1 MKLLSAIIFFIFE
14 TLTFQS
20 FGQNI
25 CKPIDLRCEYRCNPC
40 GIDVAQ
46 PRLSWKIDDNRRGAC
61 QIACRILVA
70 ADSSLLSVGKAD
82 VWDSGKKHSSL
93 TSSVRYDGHPLQADK
108 QYFWRVII
116 WDKKGKACAPSAIAS
131 WNTGLYDLKDW
142 KGSWI
147 DDGQNINFKPAPYF
161 RKPFD
166 VTKKIK
172 RAFAYICGLGYYEL
186 SLNGKKIGDRMLD
199 PGYTRFDKTALYAS
213 YDVTHFLQEGKD
225 AIGVILGNGWYN
237 EQSKAVWYFDKVSW
251 RARPRLL
258 FNLSIEYDNGEKEII
273 SSDSSWK
280 VSTGPIIFNNVYS
293 GEKYDARLDQ
303 PGWNT
308 VNFDDHSWK
317 QATVIL
323 PHEGRVKSQL
333 MPPIRVMEV
342 IKPVTFTKINAT
354 TFLYD
359 LGQNFAGVCKIYV
372 TGEKGTVLK
381 IKHGERLYSTGRL
394 DNQLLNQ
401 YSRFDDPEEQ
411 GQTDTY
417 ILKGEGT
424 EEYTPSFTYHG
435 FRYVEITSD
444 KPVELN
450 KESLE
455 GMVMHT
461 DLTRVGNFE
470 CSNPL
475 VNAIWIATNWSYLSN
490 LFSIPT
496 DCPHREKNGWTGDG
510 HLASEFGLLNY
521 DGILFYEK
529 WINDFADEQRNS
541 GELPGIIPSS
551 GWGYSWGN
559 GPAWDSGLLLIPWYL
574 YQYYGDDELIRLHY
588 ENYKRYVDYLTYR
601 SKDNLVDIGL
611 GDWVTWKTETP
622 VELTSSCYYYMDAF
636 LLSEFSRLTG
646 RTEKE
651 SYYKNLA
658 FKIKDAINRKYLDK
672 EKGIYANGSQTAL
685 SAALY
690 FGIVPEELVKKVS
703 SALAQSV
710 KDNGNSLDVGLLGSK
725 YLLNALSNTGHS
737 NEAYLVASKDTQP
750 SWGWWIKN
758 GATTLHED
766 WKSKGSLNHIMMGE
780 VSAWMTRTLA
790 GINIDPENP
799 GFKNSI
805 IKPHFVAGLNHAKGS
820 LNSIHGEIVS
830 EWTRNAGEII
840 LHLQIPANTTA
851 TVYLPESSEIKIVD
865 GRELLEAKSTKEIQ
879 FLYRVKEF
887 VVYRIVAGTYSFCI
901 RTGTNNK

>member
-1 MKLLSAIIFFIFE
+1 MKYLSFVFFFLLESLI
-14 TLTFQS
+14 TQS
-20 FGQNI
+20 LGQNF
-25 CKPIDLRCEYRCNPC
+25 CKPIDLRCEYRCNPS
-40 GIDVAQ
+40 GIDVTQ
-46 PRLSWKIDDNRRGAC
+46 PRLSWKIDDNRRGAS
-61 QIACRILVA
+61 QTAYRILVA
-70 ADSSLLSVGKAD
+70 SDSSLLSVEKAD
-82 VWDSGKKHSSL
+82 VWDSGKRNSSL
-93 TSSVRYDGHPLQADK
+93 TNSICYDGHLLQADK
-108 QYFWRVII
+108 QYFWRVIV
-116 WDKKGKACAPSAIAS
+116 WDKNGKVCASSAIAY

-147 DDGQNINFKPAPYF
+147 DDGQDIHFKPAPYF
-161 RKPFD
+161 RKTFD
-166 VTKKIK
+166 VTKKVK

-213 YDVTHFLQEGKD
+213 YDVTPLLQGGGN
-225 AIGVILGNGWYN
+225 AIGVVLGNGWYN
-237 EQSKAVWYFDKVSW
+237 EQSKAVWYFDKAPW

-258 FNLSIEYDNGEKEII
+258 FNLSIEYDNGGKEII

-280 VSTGPIIFNNVYS
+280 VSTGPIVFNNIYS
-293 GEKYDARLDQ
+293 GEKYDARLEQ
-303 PGWNT
+303 TGWNT
-308 VNFDDHSWK
+308 VSFDDHSWK

-333 MPPIRVMEV
+333 MPPIRVKEV
-342 IKPVTFTKINAT
+342 IKAKTFIKINAT

-359 LGQNFAGVCKIYV
+359 LGQSFAGVCKIYV
-372 TGEKGTVLK
+372 TGEKGTILK
-381 IKHGERLYSTGRL
+381 IKHGERLDSTGL
-394 DNQLLNQ
+394 IDNKIIDM
-401 YSRFDDPEEQ
+401 YHSFDEPEEQ

-417 ILKGEGT
+417 ILKGEGV
-424 EEYTPSFTYHG
+424 EEYAPRFTYHG

-444 KPVELN
+444 KPIELN

-461 DLTRVGNFE
+461 DVARVGSFE

-475 VNAIWIATNWSYLSN
+475 VNAIWKATNWSYLSN

-496 DCPHREKNGWTGDG
+496 DCPHREKNGWTGDA
-510 HLASEFGLLNY
+510 HFASEFGLFNY

-529 WINDFADEQRNS
+529 WINDFTDEQRNS
-541 GELPGIIPSS
+541 GEVPGIIPSS

-601 SKDNLVDIGL
+601 SKDNLVDFGL
-611 GDWVTWKTETP
+611 GDWEPWKTITP
-622 VELTSSCYYYMDAF
+622 VELTSSCYYYMDAL
-636 LLSEFSRLTG
+636 LLSKFSGLTG
-646 RTEKE
+646 KTEEE

-658 FKIKDAINRKYLDK
+658 FQIKDAINKKYLDK
-672 EKGIYANGSQTAL
+672 GKGIYANGSQTAL

-690 FGIVPEELVKKVS
+690 FGIVPDELIEKVS
-703 SALAQSV
+703 STLYQLV
-710 KDNGNSLDVGLLGSK
+710 RDNNNSMDAGLFGSK
-725 YLLNALSNTGHS
+725 YLLNVLSNTGHS
-737 NEAYLVASKDTQP
+737 DEAYLVASKDTQP

-766 WKSKGSLNHIMMGE
+766 WKSESSLNHIMMGD

-790 GINIDPENP
+790 GINVDPTNP
-799 GFKNSI
+799 GFKNVV
-805 IKPHFVAGLNHAKGS
+805 IKPRFVAGLDHAKGS
-820 LNSIHGEIVS
+820 FNSIHGEIVS

-840 LHLQIPANTTA
+840 LNLKIPANTTA
-851 TVYLPESSEIKIVD
+851 TVYLPENIGKKIYEGGKPLGIKSIKD
-865 GRELLEAKSTKEIQ
+865 IQ
-879 FLYRVKEF
+879 FIAKAEGCF
-887 VVYRIVAGTYSFCI
+887 VYRIVAGTYSFCV
-901 RTGTNNK
+901 TNINE